1 MGAFIAVLG
10 FLAFSVGFLM
20 FVFSIFKKKKKAKSL
35 LIMSVSMVFFIT
47 GAIISGSNDVAT
59 QDSKPAADEKK
70 DEKKPIKEDTEKV
83 AEDQPAKEE
92 PVAEKSVATEED
104 KAIESQAN
112 TDKKPATDKQKDD
125 WDSKIE
131 KIAQSKDSPTGK
143 YDQVM
148 ILAKDYTPIKKE
160 VEKFAVYI
168 ITEYQSKQYSADIT
182 NDEYMLK
189 NIFRAN
195 VINNYIGKVNTPLN
209 DFAFDFYQNTKY
221 LYRGVDTVDS
231 AAVRANE
238 RQMDKALAKM

>member
-35 LIMSVSMVFFIT
+35 LIMGVSMVFFIT
-47 GAIISGSNDVAT
+47 GATISGSNDVAT
-59 QDSKPAADEKK
+59 QDSKPVADEKK
-70 DEKKPIKEDTEKV
+70 DEKDPIKEDKEKG
-83 AEDQPAKEE
+83 AEDQPTKEE
-92 PVAEKSVATEED
+92 PVAEKSVAFEED
-104 KAIESQAN
+104 TAIESQTN
-112 TDKKPATDKQKDD
+112 TKKTATDNPKND
-125 WDSKIE
+125 WESKID

-148 ILAKDYTPIKKE
+148 ILAKDYTPTKKE